1 MLGYLIVIIR
11 PKNIEN
17 RLHTDENTEWLEDT
31 QTKKQIKNIQKP
43 TAYVA
48 NAGTPDTE
56 YLYFPLNVEGVTQK
70 GSLLPA

>member
-17 RLHTDENTEWLEDT
+17 RLHTDKNTDWLEDT